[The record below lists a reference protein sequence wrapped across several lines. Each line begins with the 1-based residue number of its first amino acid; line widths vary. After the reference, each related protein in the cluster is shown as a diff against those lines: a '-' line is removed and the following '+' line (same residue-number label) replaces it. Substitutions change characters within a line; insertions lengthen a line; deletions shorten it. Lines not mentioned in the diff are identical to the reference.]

1 MGSWPRTVPGGLRA
15 MSDEVQDASAWVEVD
30 GSVTRLIGDLK
41 AGDPRAAD
49 ALWRRYFHRI
59 IGLAQAKIRK
69 LSPPG
74 AVVDEEDAAQSAFYS
89 LCQGAAEGRF
99 DKLGDRDDLWRL
111 LVVLTSRKAADH
123 HRRATRQKRGG
134 GRVIPEHDLDLRGGA
149 ADGPR
154 ALEQIAST
162 EPTPEFAAMLIEE
175 FERRLSRLGKD
186 SLRQI
191 ALLRMEGYSNEEIA
205 EKTGCALR
213 TVSRR
218 LEMIRAAWSA
228 EEPDADDYGDGK
240 RPA

>member
-1 MGSWPRTVPGGLRA
+1 MKEDVH
-15 MSDEVQDASAWVEVD
+15 DASASVEVA

-49 ALWRRYFHRI
+49 ELWKRYFHRI

-69 LSPPG
+69 LSSPG
-74 AVVDEEDAAQSAFYS
+74 ALVDEEDAAQSAFYS

-123 HRRATRQKRGG
+123 HRRETRQKRGG
-134 GRVIPEHDLDLRGGA
+134 GRVIAEHDLDLG
-149 ADGPR
+149 DGSTDDRPR

-162 EPTPEFAAMLIEE
+162 EPTPEFAAMLVEE
-175 FERRLSRLGKD
+175 FERRLSLLGKD

-205 EKTGCALR
+205 AKTGCALR

-228 EEPDADDYGDGK
+228 EEPESDGDG
-240 RPA
+240 PA